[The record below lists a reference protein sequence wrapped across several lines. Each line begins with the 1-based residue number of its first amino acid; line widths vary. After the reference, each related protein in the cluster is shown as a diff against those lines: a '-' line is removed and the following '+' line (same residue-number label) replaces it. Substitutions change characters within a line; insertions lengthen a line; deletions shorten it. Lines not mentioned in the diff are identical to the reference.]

1 MIKSDEKEF
10 QNKVGTRASL
20 LPEDELDKNTRA
32 ILEGNK
38 DNGLGTINV
47 KVDKEKEFPTEKP
60 YLGTSRI
67 LTDCGKPMFDK
78 DKDIQTT
85 KRKLMETTY
94 ATNMQAIQDGINSK
108 VMETGSLDDR
118 RTFMANV
125 ASANLYGKQLATKEH
140 PYTVPDIEVDDKTG
154 LIKLNMQQYTP
165 PEKTKSTVLGFNT
178 PKNKELMDDMESKHE
193 KDAKDSLH
201 TLNEYADEKAVSG
214 VQKAKGKISR
224 ENITEDAKGAVAD
237 DRKLFGVLGG
247 AGGALAA
254 GAAGA
259 AVGSAVAP
267 GVGTVVGAG
276 VGALK
281 GSALGHMVGKAVGHV
296 GGTIANGI
304 VGTVRKVPTNLG
316 TNVVESRTATAAD
329 KAVTKAIRADVKDT
343 VSKTKQDDRIAR
355 AEAMASNVKTSEKSS
370 EAEFV

>member
-20 LPEDELDKNTRA
+20 LPEDKLDKNTRA

-47 KVDKEKEFPTEKP
+47 KVDK
-60 YLGTSRI
+60 
-67 LTDCGKPMFDK
+67 

-85 KRKLMETTY
+85 KRKLMESTY
-94 ATNMQAIQDGINSK
+94 ATNMQAVQDGINSK

-118 RTFMANV
+118 REFMANV
-125 ASANLYGKQLATKEH
+125 ASANLYGKQLATKDH
-140 PYTVPDIEVDDKTG
+140 PYVVPDIEVDDKTG
-154 LIKLNMQQYTP
+154 LIKLNMQEYTP

-214 VQKAKGKISR
+214 VHRAKGMISR
-224 ENITEDAKGAVAD
+224 ENITEDVKGAVAN
-237 DRKLFGVLGG
+237 DRNLFGVLGG

-276 VGALK
+276 VGVLK
-281 GSALGHMVGKAVGHV
+281 GSVLGHTVGKAVGHV
-296 GGTIANGI
+296 GGTLVNGI
-304 VGTVRKVPTNLG
+304 VGAVRKVPTNLG
-316 TNVVESRTATAAD
+316 TNVVESRTATASD
-329 KAVTKAIRADVKDT
+329 KAVTKAIRADVKDS

>member
-20 LPEDELDKNTRA
+20 LPEDKLDKNTRA

-47 KVDKEKEFPTEKP
+47 KVDK
-60 YLGTSRI
+60 
-67 LTDCGKPMFDK
+67 

-85 KRKLMETTY
+85 KRKLMESTY
-94 ATNMQAIQDGINSK
+94 ATNMQAVQDGINSK

-118 RTFMANV
+118 REFMANV
-125 ASANLYGKQLATKEH
+125 ASANLYGKQLATKDH
-140 PYTVPDIEVDDKTG
+140 PYVVPDIEVDDKTG
-154 LIKLNMQQYTP
+154 LIKLNMQEYTP

-214 VQKAKGKISR
+214 VHRAKGMISR
-224 ENITEDAKGAVAD
+224 ENITEDVKGAVAN
-237 DRKLFGVLGG
+237 DRNLFGVLGG

-259 AVGSAVAP
+259 AVGSAVA
-267 GVGTVVGAG
+267 
-276 VGALK
+276 
-281 GSALGHMVGKAVGHV
+281 SAL
-296 GGTIANGI
+296 
-304 VGTVRKVPTNLG
+304 
-316 TNVVESRTATAAD
+316 
-329 KAVTKAIRADVKDT
+329 AIRADVKDS

>member
-1 MIKSDEKEF
+1 MIKSDEKDIRKCVPYVSGPLF
-10 QNKVGTRASL
+10 
-20 LPEDELDKNTRA
+20 DK
-32 ILEGNK
+32 EK
-38 DNGLGTINV
+38 DVVSGPL
-47 KVDKEKEFPTEKP
+47 VDKEKDVPTSEDVIK
-60 YLGTSRI
+60 L
-67 LTDCGKPMFDK
+67 
-78 DKDIQTT
+78 
-85 KRKLMETTY
+85 KRKLMESTY
-94 ATNMQAIQDGINSK
+94 ATNMQAVQDGINSK

-118 RTFMANV
+118 REFMANV
-125 ASANLYGKQLATKEH
+125 ASANLYGKQLATKDH
-140 PYTVPDIEVDDKTG
+140 PYVVPDIEVDDKTG
-154 LIKLNMQQYTP
+154 LIKLNMQEYTP

-214 VQKAKGKISR
+214 VHRAKGMISR
-224 ENITEDAKGAVAD
+224 ENITEDVKGAVAN
-237 DRKLFGVLGG
+237 DRNLFGVLG
-247 AGGALAA
+247 

-276 VGALK
+276 VGVLK
-281 GSALGHMVGKAVGHV
+281 GSVLGHTVGKAVGHV
-296 GGTIANGI
+296 GGTLANGI
-304 VGTVRKVPTNLG
+304 VGAVRKVPTNLG
-316 TNVVESRTATAAD
+316 TNVVESRTATASD
-329 KAVTKAIRADVKDT
+329 KAVTKAIRADVKDS